1 MTVGSPSYRLD
12 VRRLGGFFEELRA
25 LRPSSEADGSIAHL
39 EGLFRQLRPL
49 LAAARPQV
57 EGALELRI
65 PKAESLSRTLEALR
79 TSLVKARRSGALSN
93 VWTTAGLKRDEVRNA
108 GVLASLFNPLEAGD
122 RAVPFLLAFLSEV
135 EGANHTRLPTASE
148 LEVGYSVQTEACP
161 LGATDDRVDLSVE
174 GATFLLLIEVKID
187 AAEGPAQLSRY
198 DEILRRKAQALGKR
212 PALIYLSPQPAREP
226 PPDAFYAD
234 WAAVRRAARR
244 VSAARPRAD
253 RRFQDHLLAQFAE
266 HVRNF

>member
-1 MTVGSPSYRLD
+1 MTVGSPDPTPSVERLEA
-12 VRRLGGFFEELRA
+12 FFESSRG
-25 LRPSSEADGSIAHL
+25 LRPSSDGRDRVTRL
-39 EGLFRQLRPL
+39 ERVFRQLKPL
-49 LAAARPQV
+49 LRNTRPQV
-57 EGALELRI
+57 ADVLAGRI
-65 PKAESLSRTLEALR
+65 PDAGSLGRTLEVLR
-79 TSLVKARRSGALSN
+79 ASLADARRSGALTN

-108 GVLASLFNPLEAGD
+108 AVLASLFSPLDAGD

-135 EGANHTRLPTASE
+135 EGLDRSRLPLATD
-148 LEVGYSVQTEACP
+148 LERGYSVQTEACP

-198 DEILRRKAQALGKR
+198 NEILRRKAQAVGKR
-212 PALIYLSPQPAREP
+212 PALIYLSPRPAREP

-234 WAAVRRAARR
+234 WSAVRRAARL
-244 VSAARPRAD
+244 VATARPKVQRT
-253 RRFQDHLLAQFAE
+253 FQDSLLAHFAE